1 MQQQQWREGDTMDNL
16 KVTPDFLTQLAQKQ
30 TNAAEEISTATA
42 QTEGLANKVV
52 STHGVVC
59 SGSHTPIKTAET
71 QRQRAIT
78 ELAIVSQQTAER
90 LLEGLEDYTTSDGKS
105 SDVMDKQVRP

>member
-1 MQQQQWREGDTMDNL
+1 MDNL
-16 KVTPDFLTQLAQKQ
+16 KVTPDFLRELAQKQ
-30 TNAAEEISTATA
+30 TNAADTISTATA

-52 STHGVVC
+52 TTHGVVC

-78 ELAIVSQQTAER
+78 ELATVSQQTAER
-90 LLEGLEDYTTSDGKS
+90 LLEGLDDYTATDDQS
-105 SDVMDKQVRP
+105 STVIDKQVRP

>member
-1 MQQQQWREGDTMDNL
+1 MDNL
-16 KVTPDFLTQLAQKQ
+16 KVTPDFLRQLAQKQ
-30 TNAAEEISTATA
+30 TNAADTISTATA

-59 SGSHTPIKTAET
+59 QGSHTPIKTAEA

-78 ELAIVSQQTAER
+78 ELATVSQQTAER
-90 LLEGLEDYTTSDGKS
+90 LLEGLDEYKKADGES

>member
-1 MQQQQWREGDTMDNL
+1 MENL
-16 KVTPDFLTQLAQKQ
+16 KVTPDFLRQLAQKQ
-30 TNAAEEISTATA
+30 TNAADTISTATA

-59 SGSHTPIKTAET
+59 WGSHTPIKTAEA

-78 ELAIVSQQTAER
+78 ELATVSQQTAER
-90 LLEGLEDYTTSDGKS
+90 LLEGLDDYKKADDESKN
-105 SDVMDKQVRP
+105 VMDKQVRP

>member
-1 MQQQQWREGDTMDNL
+1 MDNL
-16 KVTPDFLTQLAQKQ
+16 KVTPDFLRQLAQKQ
-30 TNAAEEISTATA
+30 TNAADTISTATA

-59 SGSHTPIKTAET
+59 QGSHTPIKTAEA

-78 ELAIVSQQTAER
+78 ELATVSQQTAER
-90 LLEGLEDYTTSDGKS
+90 LLEGLDEYEKADGESKN
-105 SDVMDKQVRP
+105 VMDKQVRP